1 MRTVPSIVRRR
12 LIVAVC
18 AIEVACTLIAG
29 PSQSLPDDSHLQRLR
44 GYIKMSWTTLS
55 RSIRDL
61 PQALPD
67 PKIPRKPGQPWL
79 LYISPRESRT
89 RVQSELADVL
99 DASAMKD
106 IEIRTL
112 PRNVLSIREH
122 GLLYLPRPYIVPGGR
137 FNEMYGWDSY
147 FIQVGL
153 LRDDQLGDASDLV
166 ENFLYEIEHYGTILN
181 ANRTYFLSRSQ
192 PPFLTRMILA
202 VYEKTRDNAWLRGTL
217 PAIERYYR
225 FWTTEPHTVPD
236 AGLSRYFDRGEG
248 PAPEVMADEKDEQG
262 RTHYDRAREY
272 YQTHDVTDYDES
284 LYYDSRRDRLTDLF
298 YKGDRSMRES
308 GFDPS
313 NRFGALNVDVIH
325 YAPVCLNTLLYVM
338 EDDTGR
344 IMETLGDTSAATM
357 WRSRAASRRDL
368 INTLMWDEEAGL
380 YYDYN
385 FRTRQRRRYD
395 FATTFLSVVGGNR
408 IARPGRAA
416 SRKPVAVR
424 SARRPAD
431 EHRGDWKSV
440 GCAFRLG
447 AAADDRRRWPAAI
460 RISRGREPD
469 RGKVRLAGR
478 EGIRRA
484 RHDRREIR
492 CPPARVRRCRRHQV
506 RVQRKPGWIRMDQ
519 RCGPRS
525 PGRDAGAMTDLAP
538 WTTTTTP
545 VAHRTRFRGRRWR
558 TPRVRPGR
566 ESCRTSAPT
575 WRRRAATAG

>member
-1 MRTVPSIVRRR
+1 MSRSPAPRAYDARMRTVPSIVRRR

-29 PSQSLPDDSHLQRLR
+29 PSQSLPDDSQLERLR

-55 RSIRDL
+55 RSSRDL

-122 GLLYLPRPYIVPGGR
+122 GLLYLPRPYVVPGGR

-272 YQTHDVTDYDES
+272 YRTHDVTDYDES

-344 IMETLGDTSAATM
+344 IMETLGDTSAAAM

-395 FATTFLSVVGGNR
+395 FATTFFPLWAGIASPAQAARLRENLSRFEAPGGLLTSTEVTGNQWDAPFGWAPLQMIAVDGLRRYGFQEDANR
-408 IARPGRAA
+408 IAAKFV
-416 SRKPVAVR
+416 SLVAKEF
-424 SARRPAD
+424 D
-431 EHRGDWKSV
+431 EHGTIVEKYDVRRRESDV
-440 GCAFRLG
+440 
-447 AAADDRRRWPAAI
+447 AADIKFGYSANQVGFGWTNGAVLDL
-460 RISRGREPD
+460 
-469 RGKVRLAGR
+469 LAG
-478 EGIRRA
+478 
-484 RHDRREIR
+484 
-492 CPPARVRRCRRHQV
+492 
-506 RVQRKPGWIRMDQ
+506 M
-519 RCGPRS
+519 
-525 PGRDAGAMTDLAP
+525 
-538 WTTTTTP
+538 
-545 VAHRTRFRGRRWR
+545 
-558 TPRVRPGR
+558 RP
-566 ESCRTSAPT
+566 
-575 WRRRAATAG
+575 

>member
-1 MRTVPSIVRRR
+1 MSRSPAPRAYDARMRTVPSIVRRR

-89 RVQSELADVL
+89 RVHSELADVL

-122 GLLYLPRPYIVPGGR
+122 GLLYLPRPYVVPGGR

-272 YQTHDVTDYDES
+272 YRTHDVTDYDES

-344 IMETLGDTSAATM
+344 ILETLGDTSAATM

-395 FATTFLSVVGGNR
+395 FATTFFPLWAGIASPAQAARLRENLSRFEAPGGLLTSTEVTGNQWDAPFGWAPLQMIAVDGLRRYGFHEDANR
-408 IARPGRAA
+408 IAAKFV
-416 SRKPVAVR
+416 SLVAKEF
-424 SARRPAD
+424 D
-431 EHRGDWKSV
+431 EHGTIVEKYDVRRRESDV
-440 GCAFRLG
+440 
-447 AAADDRRRWPAAI
+447 AADIKFGYSANQVGFGWTNGAVLDL
-460 RISRGREPD
+460 
-469 RGKVRLAGR
+469 LAG
-478 EGIRRA
+478 
-484 RHDRREIR
+484 
-492 CPPARVRRCRRHQV
+492 
-506 RVQRKPGWIRMDQ
+506 M
-519 RCGPRS
+519 
-525 PGRDAGAMTDLAP
+525 
-538 WTTTTTP
+538 
-545 VAHRTRFRGRRWR
+545 
-558 TPRVRPGR
+558 RP
-566 ESCRTSAPT
+566 
-575 WRRRAATAG
+575 

>member
-1 MRTVPSIVRRR
+1 MSRSPAPRAYDARMRTVPSIVRRR

-29 PSQSLPDDSHLQRLR
+29 PSQSLPDDSQLERLR

-55 RSIRDL
+55 RSSRDL

-122 GLLYLPRPYIVPGGR
+122 GLLYLPRPYVVPGGR

-272 YQTHDVTDYDES
+272 YRTHDVTDYDES

-298 YKGDRSMRES
+298 YQGDRSMRES

-344 IMETLGDTSAATM
+344 IMETLGDTSAAAM

-395 FATTFLSVVGGNR
+395 FATTFFPLWAGIASPAQAARLRENLSRFEAPGGLLTSTAVTGNQWDAPFGWAPLQMIAVDGLRRYGFQEDANR
-408 IARPGRAA
+408 IAAKFV
-416 SRKPVAVR
+416 SLVAKEF
-424 SARRPAD
+424 D
-431 EHRGDWKSV
+431 EHGTIVEKYDVRRRESDV
-440 GCAFRLG
+440 
-447 AAADDRRRWPAAI
+447 AADIKFGYSANQVGFGWTNGAVLDL
-460 RISRGREPD
+460 
-469 RGKVRLAGR
+469 LAG
-478 EGIRRA
+478 
-484 RHDRREIR
+484 
-492 CPPARVRRCRRHQV
+492 
-506 RVQRKPGWIRMDQ
+506 M
-519 RCGPRS
+519 
-525 PGRDAGAMTDLAP
+525 
-538 WTTTTTP
+538 
-545 VAHRTRFRGRRWR
+545 
-558 TPRVRPGR
+558 RP
-566 ESCRTSAPT
+566 
-575 WRRRAATAG
+575 

>member
-1 MRTVPSIVRRR
+1 MSRSPAPRAYDARMRTVPSIVRRR

-29 PSQSLPDDSHLQRLR
+29 PSQSLPDDPQLQRLR

-166 ENFLYEIEHYGTILN
+166 ENFLYEIEHYGSILN

-272 YQTHDVTDYDES
+272 YRTHDVTDYDES

-344 IMETLGDTSAATM
+344 IMETLGDTSAAAM

-395 FATTFLSVVGGNR
+395 FATTFFPLWAGIASPAQAARLRENLSRFEAPGGLLTSTEVTGNQWDAPFGWAPLQMIAVDGLRRYGFHEDANR
-408 IARPGRAA
+408 IAAKFV
-416 SRKPVAVR
+416 SLVAKEF
-424 SARRPAD
+424 D
-431 EHRGDWKSV
+431 EHGTIVEKYDVRRRESDV
-440 GCAFRLG
+440 
-447 AAADDRRRWPAAI
+447 AADIKFGYSANQVGFGWTNGAVLDL
-460 RISRGREPD
+460 
-469 RGKVRLAGR
+469 LAG
-478 EGIRRA
+478 
-484 RHDRREIR
+484 
-492 CPPARVRRCRRHQV
+492 
-506 RVQRKPGWIRMDQ
+506 M
-519 RCGPRS
+519 
-525 PGRDAGAMTDLAP
+525 
-538 WTTTTTP
+538 
-545 VAHRTRFRGRRWR
+545 
-558 TPRVRPGR
+558 RP
-566 ESCRTSAPT
+566 
-575 WRRRAATAG
+575 

>member
-1 MRTVPSIVRRR
+1 MSRSPAPRAYDARMRTVPSIVRRR

-29 PSQSLPDDSHLQRLR
+29 PSQSLPDDSQLERLR

-122 GLLYLPRPYIVPGGR
+122 GLLYLPRPYVVPGGR

-272 YQTHDVTDYDES
+272 YRTHDVTDYDES

-395 FATTFLSVVGGNR
+395 FATTFFPLWAGIASPAQAARLRENLSRFEAPGGLLTSTEVTGNQWDAPFGWAPLQMIAVDGLRRYGFHEDANR
-408 IARPGRAA
+408 IAAKFV
-416 SRKPVAVR
+416 SLVAKEF
-424 SARRPAD
+424 D
-431 EHRGDWKSV
+431 EHGTIVEKYDVRRRESDV
-440 GCAFRLG
+440 
-447 AAADDRRRWPAAI
+447 AADIKFGYSANQVGFGWTNGAVLDLLA
-460 RISRGREPD
+460 GMREP
-469 RGKVRLAGR
+469 
-478 EGIRRA
+478 
-484 RHDRREIR
+484 
-492 CPPARVRRCRRHQV
+492 
-506 RVQRKPGWIRMDQ
+506 
-519 RCGPRS
+519 
-525 PGRDAGAMTDLAP
+525 
-538 WTTTTTP
+538 
-545 VAHRTRFRGRRWR
+545 
-558 TPRVRPGR
+558 
-566 ESCRTSAPT
+566 
-575 WRRRAATAG
+575 

>member
-1 MRTVPSIVRRR
+1 MSRSPAPRAYDARMRTVPSIVRRR

-29 PSQSLPDDSHLQRLR
+29 PSQSLPDDSQLERLR

-272 YQTHDVTDYDES
+272 YRTHDVTDYDES

-344 IMETLGDTSAATM
+344 IMETLGDTSAAAM

-395 FATTFLSVVGGNR
+395 FATTFFPLWAGIASPAQAARLRENLSRFEAPGGLLTSTAVTGNQWDAPFGWAPLQMIAVDGLRRYGFHEDANR
-408 IARPGRAA
+408 IAAKFV
-416 SRKPVAVR
+416 SLVAKEF
-424 SARRPAD
+424 D
-431 EHRGDWKSV
+431 EHGTIVEKYDVRRRESDV
-440 GCAFRLG
+440 
-447 AAADDRRRWPAAI
+447 AADIKFGYSANQVGFGWTNGAVLDLLA
-460 RISRGREPD
+460 GMREP
-469 RGKVRLAGR
+469 
-478 EGIRRA
+478 
-484 RHDRREIR
+484 
-492 CPPARVRRCRRHQV
+492 
-506 RVQRKPGWIRMDQ
+506 
-519 RCGPRS
+519 
-525 PGRDAGAMTDLAP
+525 
-538 WTTTTTP
+538 
-545 VAHRTRFRGRRWR
+545 
-558 TPRVRPGR
+558 
-566 ESCRTSAPT
+566 
-575 WRRRAATAG
+575 

>member
-1 MRTVPSIVRRR
+1 MSRSPAPRAYDARMRTVPSIVRRR

-89 RVQSELADVL
+89 RVHSELADVL

-122 GLLYLPRPYIVPGGR
+122 GLLYLPRPYVVPGGR

-344 IMETLGDTSAATM
+344 ILETLGDTSAATM

-395 FATTFLSVVGGNR
+395 FATTFFPLWAGIASPAQAARLRENLSRFEAPGGLLTSTEVTGNQWDAPFGWAPLQMIAVDGLRRYGFHEDANR
-408 IARPGRAA
+408 IAAKFV
-416 SRKPVAVR
+416 SLVAKEF
-424 SARRPAD
+424 D
-431 EHRGDWKSV
+431 EHGTIVEKYDVRRRESDV
-440 GCAFRLG
+440 
-447 AAADDRRRWPAAI
+447 AADIKFGYSAN
-460 RISRGREPD
+460 
-469 RGKVRLAGR
+469 
-478 EGIRRA
+478 
-484 RHDRREIR
+484 
-492 CPPARVRRCRRHQV
+492 QV
-506 RVQRKPGWIRMDQ
+506 GFGWTNGVYLKMKNI
-519 RCGPRS
+519 
-525 PGRDAGAMTDLAP
+525 
-538 WTTTTTP
+538 
-545 VAHRTRFRGRRWR
+545 
-558 TPRVRPGR
+558 
-566 ESCRTSAPT
+566 ESKTK
-575 WRRRAATAG
+575 

>member
-1 MRTVPSIVRRR
+1 MSRSPAPRAYDARMRTVPSIVRRR

-29 PSQSLPDDSHLQRLR
+29 PSQSLPDDSQLERLR

-122 GLLYLPRPYIVPGGR
+122 GLLYLPRPYVVPGGR

-272 YQTHDVTDYDES
+272 YRTHDVTDYDES

-344 IMETLGDTSAATM
+344 IMETLGDTSAAAM

-395 FATTFLSVVGGNR
+395 FATTFFPLWAGIASPAQAARLRENLSRFEAPGGLLTSTAVTGNQWDAPFGWAPLQMIAVDGLRRYGFQEDANR
-408 IARPGRAA
+408 IAAKFV
-416 SRKPVAVR
+416 SLVAKEF
-424 SARRPAD
+424 D
-431 EHRGDWKSV
+431 EHGTIVEKYDVRRRESDV
-440 GCAFRLG
+440 
-447 AAADDRRRWPAAI
+447 AADIKFGYSANQVGFGWTNGAVLDL
-460 RISRGREPD
+460 
-469 RGKVRLAGR
+469 LAG
-478 EGIRRA
+478 
-484 RHDRREIR
+484 
-492 CPPARVRRCRRHQV
+492 
-506 RVQRKPGWIRMDQ
+506 M
-519 RCGPRS
+519 
-525 PGRDAGAMTDLAP
+525 
-538 WTTTTTP
+538 
-545 VAHRTRFRGRRWR
+545 
-558 TPRVRPGR
+558 RP
-566 ESCRTSAPT
+566 
-575 WRRRAATAG
+575 

>member
-1 MRTVPSIVRRR
+1 MSRSPAPRAYDARMRTVPSIVRRR

-272 YQTHDVTDYDES
+272 YRTHDVTDYDES

-395 FATTFLSVVGGNR
+395 FATTFFPLWAGIASPAQAARLRENLSRFEAPGGLLTSTEVTGNQWDAPFGWAPLQMIAVDGLRRYGFHEDANR
-408 IARPGRAA
+408 IAAKFV
-416 SRKPVAVR
+416 SLVAKEF
-424 SARRPAD
+424 D
-431 EHRGDWKSV
+431 EHGTIVEKYDVRRRESDV
-440 GCAFRLG
+440 
-447 AAADDRRRWPAAI
+447 AADIKFGYSANQVGFGWTNGAVLDLLA
-460 RISRGREPD
+460 GMREP
-469 RGKVRLAGR
+469 
-478 EGIRRA
+478 
-484 RHDRREIR
+484 
-492 CPPARVRRCRRHQV
+492 
-506 RVQRKPGWIRMDQ
+506 
-519 RCGPRS
+519 
-525 PGRDAGAMTDLAP
+525 
-538 WTTTTTP
+538 
-545 VAHRTRFRGRRWR
+545 
-558 TPRVRPGR
+558 
-566 ESCRTSAPT
+566 
-575 WRRRAATAG
+575 